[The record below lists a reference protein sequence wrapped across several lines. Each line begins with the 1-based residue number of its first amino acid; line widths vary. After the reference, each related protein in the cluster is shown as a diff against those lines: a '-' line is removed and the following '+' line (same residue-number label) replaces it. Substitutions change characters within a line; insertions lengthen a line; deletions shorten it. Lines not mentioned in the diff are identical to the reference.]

1 MVFNFTHSISILSF
15 TLVWSIRMEEAFIY
29 FALDDPFEL
38 IYISEKCIVNS
49 QIFITKVK
57 E

>member
-1 MVFNFTHSISILSF
+1 
-15 TLVWSIRMEEAFIY
+15 MEEAFIY

-57 E
+57 EWKIMAATNCGSLWI